1 MAPEQ
6 SRGETHLLDGRTDIW
21 ALGVI
26 LYELLT
32 RRRPFLGRDS
42 GEIFQEIRTRDPK
55 PLRQLAPQVDRSLE
69 QIVLT
74 CLQKDPSKRF
84 TTAADLIEELR
95 RWQRLTDQPPS
106 TMILPGPSIS
116 TLSLEKPARR
126 WVRPAAVAAIALL
139 IVGLIVVVSLNIP
152 APTPTETGAFIELQP
167 EDLQVQQWYPLLT
180 ASEYP
185 RPVWHSKEGAA
196 RFLPQ
201 PESETITLSPID
213 YGLVALG
220 STRAREY
227 KLQLYIEQKP
237 WAGSCGVFWGLHKGP
252 DGALLCQA
260 LMLERGDDAEG
271 RPTFV
276 WQRRWIRAN
285 LGSDTPF
292 MTGGIGNPQHVDY
305 PGFVP
310 HKLELTI
317 RGGIPVA
324 ARWDAV
330 PMPEF
335 QPNPAQARP
344 DDGEFLGQF
353 GILARDSQT
362 IYRAGQI
369 MLLDSPDR

>member
-1 MAPEQ
+1 
-6 SRGETHLLDGRTDIW
+6 
-21 ALGVI
+21 VI

-42 GEIFQEIRTRDPK
+42 GEIFQEIRTREPK

-84 TTAADLIEELR
+84 TTAADLIDELR

-126 WVRPAAVAAIALL
+126 WIKPAVVTAIALL
-139 IVGLIVVVSLNIP
+139 LMGLIVVVALNLP
-152 APTPTETGAFIELQP
+152 APTSTTRAFIELP
-167 EDLQVQQWYPLLT
+167 AKDIKVKQWYPLLT

-185 RPVWHSKEGAA
+185 RPVWLSKQGAA
-196 RFLPQ
+196 QFLPQ
-201 PESETITLSPID
+201 PQSQSIALSPID

-227 KLQLYIEQKP
+227 KLQVYIEQKP
-237 WAGSCGVFWGLHKGP
+237 WAGSCGVFWGLHEGP

-260 LMLERGDDAEG
+260 LVLERGDDKDG

-276 WQRRWIRAN
+276 WQRRWIRSH

-292 MTGGIGNPQHVDY
+292 MTEGIGKPQHVDF

-324 ARWDAV
+324 ARWDTV
-330 PMPEF
+330 PLPEF
-335 QPNPAQARP
+335 QSDPAQARP
-344 DDGEFLGQF
+344 DDGEYLGQF

-362 IYRAGQI
+362 FFREGQI
-369 MLLDSPDR
+369 LLLDSPDR